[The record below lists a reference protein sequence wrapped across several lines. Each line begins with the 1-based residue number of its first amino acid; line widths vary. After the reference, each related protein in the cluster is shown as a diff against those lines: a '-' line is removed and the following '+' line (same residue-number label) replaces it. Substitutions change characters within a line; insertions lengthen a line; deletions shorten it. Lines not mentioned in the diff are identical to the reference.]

1 MNIFK
6 HGIHIEYICIHG
18 ILYIYSIKIFL
29 IDVFALAVNEML
41 QTDIFEDTSFLL
53 PFFTSVTVVR

>member
-1 MNIFK
+1 M
-6 HGIHIEYICIHG
+6 
-18 ILYIYSIKIFL
+18 FL
-29 IDVFALAVNEML
+29 IDVFALAVNEMC